1 MIYKDETYLCCF
13 NSYRS
18 DRQTQEISGRS
29 GPGKTFCADNG
40 HGYVFAE
47 AGVETT
53 QTQAKTLDELVH
65 GLREAKAVI

>member
-47 AGVETT
+47 ACQKGYVW
-53 QTQAKTLDELVH
+53 
-65 GLREAKAVI
+65 